1 MEGIA
6 TLIEYFEL
14 NDGEIFGIQQ
24 VDAETKEI
32 LDQILLE
39 RHIAIEMAQ
48 DIFLMF
54 GVDYDEVVNFIGVL
68 KNNKH

>member
-1 MEGIA
+1 MEEMESIQ

-24 VDAETKEI
+24 VDPETKEV

-39 RHIAIEMAQ
+39 RQVAIEMAQ
-48 DIFLMF
+48 DIFRMF
-54 GVDYDEVVNFIGVL
+54 GANV
-68 KNNKH
+68 